1 MIKILLLLMFLGA
14 VVSLFC
20 GLFFL
25 IRDGGSS
32 RRIVYS
38 LYLRVLFC
46 ALLLALVVYGFFSG
60 QLVSHAPWL

>member
-1 MIKILLLLMFLGA
+1 MIKFLLLLLFIGA
-14 VVSLFC
+14 VVSLFG

-25 IRDGGSS
+25 IRDRGSS

-38 LYLRVLFC
+38 LSLRVLFFV
-46 ALLLALVVYGFFSG
+46 LLLVLLVYGFFSG

>member
-1 MIKILLLLMFLGA
+1 MIKFLLLLLFIGA
-14 VVSLFC
+14 VVSLFS

-25 IRDGGSS
+25 IRDRGKS
-32 RRIVYS
+32 RRIIYS

-46 ALLLALVVYGFFSG
+46 MLLLALVVYGFLSG

>member
-1 MIKILLLLMFLGA
+1 MIKFLLLLLFIGA
-14 VVSLFC
+14 VVSLFG

-25 IRDGGSS
+25 IRDRGSS

-46 ALLLALVVYGFFSG
+46 VLLFVLLLYGFFSG

>member
-1 MIKILLLLMFLGA
+1 MIKFLLLLLFIGA
-14 VVSLFC
+14 VVSLFG

-25 IRDGGSS
+25 VRDRGSS

-46 ALLLALVVYGFFSG
+46 VLLLILLVYGFFSG

>member
-1 MIKILLLLMFLGA
+1 MIKFLLLLLFIGA
-14 VVSLFC
+14 VVSLFG

-25 IRDGGSS
+25 IRDRGSS

-46 ALLLALVVYGFFSG
+46 VLLLVLLVYGFFSG

>member
-1 MIKILLLLMFLGA
+1 MIKFLLLLLFIGA
-14 VVSLFC
+14 VVSLFT

-25 IRDGGSS
+25 IRDRGTS
-32 RRIVYS
+32 RRIIYS

-46 ALLLALVVYGFFSG
+46 ILLLVLLVYGFLSG

>member
-1 MIKILLLLMFLGA
+1 MIKFLLLLLFIGA
-14 VVSLFC
+14 VISLFG

-25 IRDGGSS
+25 VRDSGSS

-46 ALLLALVVYGFFSG
+46 VLLLVLLVYGFFSG

>member
-1 MIKILLLLMFLGA
+1 MIKFLLLLLFIGA
-14 VVSLFC
+14 VVSLFG
-20 GLFFL
+20 GLYFL
-25 IRDGGSS
+25 IRDQGSS

-46 ALLLALVVYGFFSG
+46 VLLLVLLVYGFFSG